1 MERYSMKADNIK
13 NIISDIDHLPYRAI
27 LFDGTWG
34 IGKSYAVNEA
44 LEANPNVCKI
54 SMFGL
59 KDPKQIYH
67 EALFQLALKNN
78 IGGKIGEI
86 ANNVLDGLSKIWDKV
101 GQAKEVVQS
110 IANERELFLLLSKEF
125 TSVHIIVIDDL
136 ERMSDDINL
145 EDIFGII
152 EELKQCNYVKVIVIA
167 NTDEIQSDKKVVF
180 EKYNEKVIERIYHIT
195 ERAEKV
201 TWSKMNIHADF
212 VEKFLEIHKVKNLR
226 ALEKAQRF
234 FEDVK
239 LFCNSDMSEQ
249 FKEELRLICFAVVV
263 ESIENLYYKE
273 IDSDNTNTDSVEKMT
288 NTIGNMLQHRIGRY
302 LYGIKC
308 STNLVE
314 MILKYYEEGVLNEE
328 QLEAEYKLF
337 LNSGG
342 KSNYYKSDEEIRS
355 VLPILREKM
364 LEAKSLAE
372 LNEFADAYV
381 VWSDVLEENNESVLS
396 EYRNILE
403 EMLEKTVLDGKEEM
417 LSYSY
422 DLFHMSAEQIKRIYQ
437 EENKEMMKFLI
448 ETYVGYLKKTTHGK
462 RAYEYSYKL
471 RNNFD
476 SSYYQDIIISE
487 IDNLYNKISFPVD
500 NVDED
505 RYHTCYNIMYVLYH
519 SDAEKFLQYCE
530 KIKEDCDHMSRHRI
544 EVLVEEIVK
553 K

>member
-1 MERYSMKADNIK
+1 MKADNIK

-101 GQAKEVVQS
+101 GQTKEAVQS
-110 IANERELFLLLSKEF
+110 IVNEREMFLLLSKEF

-201 TWSKMNIHADF
+201 TWSKMNIYADF
-212 VEKFLEIHKVKNLR
+212 VEKFLNIHKVKNLR
-226 ALEKAQRF
+226 TLEKAQRF
-234 FEDVK
+234 FEDVE
-239 LFCNSDMSEQ
+239 LFCKSDMSEQ
-249 FKEELRLICFAVVV
+249 FLEELRLICFAIVV
-263 ESIENLYYKE
+263 ESIDNLYYKE
-273 IDSDNTNTDSVEKMT
+273 ANSNNTDSVEKMVS
-288 NTIGNMLQHRIGRY
+288 TIGNTLQHRIGRY

-308 STNLVE
+308 SGNLVE
-314 MILKYYEEGVLNEE
+314 MLLEYYEEGVLNVD
-328 QLEAEYKLF
+328 QLDAEYKLF

-342 KSNYYKSDEEIRS
+342 KSNYYKSDEEIRR
-355 VLPILREKM
+355 VLPTLREEM
-364 LEAKSLAE
+364 IEAKNLAE
-372 LNEFADAYV
+372 LNQFADLYV
-381 VWSDVLEENNESVLS
+381 VWSDILEENNESVLS
-396 EYRNILE
+396 EYRKILNK
-403 EMLEKTVLDGKEEM
+403 MLKEIVLSGKEEI
-417 LSYSY
+417 LTYSY
-422 DLFHMSAEQIKRIYQ
+422 DLFHISSEKIKRIYQ

-448 ETYVGYLKKTTHGK
+448 EIYVGYLKKTTHGK
-462 RAYEYSYKL
+462 KAYDYSYKL

-476 SSYYQDIIISE
+476 SSYYHDIIISE
-487 IDNLYNKISFPVD
+487 IDNLYNRISFPVD

-519 SDAEKFLQYCE
+519 SDAEKFLQYCK

>member
-1 MERYSMKADNIK
+1 MKADNIK

-59 KDPKQIYH
+59 KDTRQIYH

-125 TSVHIIVIDDL
+125 SSVHVIVIDDL
-136 ERMSDDINL
+136 ERMSDDIRL
-145 EDIFGII
+145 EELFGII

-167 NTDEIQSDKKVVF
+167 NTNEIQPDKKVVF
-180 EKYNEKVIERIYHIT
+180 DKYNEKVLERIYHIT

-201 TWSKMNIHADF
+201 EWSKMNIHVEF
-212 VEKFLEIHKVKNLR
+212 VEKFLNIHKVENLR
-226 ALEKAQRF
+226 TLEKAQRF

-239 LFCNSDMSEQ
+239 LFCKSDMSEQ
-249 FKEELRLICFAVVV
+249 FLEELRLICFAIVV
-263 ESIENLYYKE
+263 ESIDNLYYKE
-273 IDSDNTNTDSVEKMT
+273 ANSNNTDSVEKMVST
-288 NTIGNMLQHRIGRY
+288 IVNTLQHRIGRY

-308 STNLVE
+308 SGNLVE
-314 MILKYYEEGVLNEE
+314 MLLEYYEEGVLNVD
-328 QLEAEYKLF
+328 QLDAEYKLF

-342 KSNYYKSDEEIRS
+342 KSNYYKSDEEIRR
-355 VLPILREKM
+355 VLPTLREEM
-364 LEAKSLAE
+364 IEAKSLAE
-372 LNEFADAYV
+372 LNQFADSYV
-381 VWSDVLEENNESVLS
+381 VWSDILEENNESVLS
-396 EYRNILE
+396 EYRKILNK
-403 EMLEKTVLDGKEEM
+403 MLKEIVLSGKEEI
-417 LSYSY
+417 LTYSY
-422 DLFHMSAEQIKRIYQ
+422 DLFHISSEKIKRIYQ

-462 RAYEYSYKL
+462 KAYEYSYKL

-476 SSYYQDIIISE
+476 SSYYHDIIISE

-505 RYHTCYNIMYVLYH
+505 RYHTCYNIMYVLYY

-530 KIKEDCDHMSRHRI
+530 KIKEDCDNMSRHRI
-544 EVLVEEIVK
+544 DVLIEEIVK

>member
-1 MERYSMKADNIK
+1 MKADNIK

-101 GQAKEVVQS
+101 GQTKEAVQS
-110 IANERELFLLLSKEF
+110 IVNEREMFLLLSKEF

-201 TWSKMNIHADF
+201 TWSKMNIYADF
-212 VEKFLEIHKVKNLR
+212 VEKFLNIHKVKNLR
-226 ALEKAQRF
+226 TLEKAQRF

-239 LFCNSDMSEQ
+239 LFCKSDMSEQ
-249 FKEELRLICFAVVV
+249 FLEELRLICFAIVV
-263 ESIENLYYKE
+263 ESIDNLYYKE
-273 IDSDNTNTDSVEKMT
+273 ANSNNTDSVEKMVS
-288 NTIGNMLQHRIGRY
+288 TIGNTLQHRIGRY

-308 STNLVE
+308 SGNLVE
-314 MILKYYEEGVLNEE
+314 MLLEYYEEGVLNVD
-328 QLEAEYKLF
+328 QLDAEYKLF

-342 KSNYYKSDEEIRS
+342 KSNYYKSDEEIRR
-355 VLPILREKM
+355 VLPTLREEM
-364 LEAKSLAE
+364 IEAKNLAE
-372 LNEFADAYV
+372 LNQFADLYV
-381 VWSDVLEENNESVLS
+381 VWSDILEENNESVLS
-396 EYRNILE
+396 EYRKILNK
-403 EMLEKTVLDGKEEM
+403 MLKEIVLSGKEEI
-417 LSYSY
+417 LTYSY
-422 DLFHMSAEQIKRIYQ
+422 DLFHISSEKIKRIYQ

-462 RAYEYSYKL
+462 KAYDYSYKL

-476 SSYYQDIIISE
+476 SSYYHDIIISE

-519 SDAEKFLQYCE
+519 SDAEKFLQYCK

>member
-1 MERYSMKADNIK
+1 MKADNIK

-101 GQAKEVVQS
+101 GQTKEAVQS
-110 IANERELFLLLSKEF
+110 IVNEREMFLLLSKEF

-201 TWSKMNIHADF
+201 TWSKMNIYADF
-212 VEKFLEIHKVKNLR
+212 VEKFLNIHKVKNLR
-226 ALEKAQRF
+226 TLEKAQRF
-234 FEDVK
+234 FEDVE
-239 LFCNSDMSEQ
+239 LFCKSDMSEQ
-249 FKEELRLICFAVVV
+249 FLEELRLICFAIVV
-263 ESIENLYYKE
+263 ESIDNLYYKE
-273 IDSDNTNTDSVEKMT
+273 ANSNNTDSVEKMVS
-288 NTIGNMLQHRIGRY
+288 TIGNTLQHRIGRY

-308 STNLVE
+308 SGNLVE
-314 MILKYYEEGVLNEE
+314 MLLEYYEEGVLNVD
-328 QLEAEYKLF
+328 QLDAEYKLF

-342 KSNYYKSDEEIRS
+342 KSNYYKSDEEIRR
-355 VLPILREKM
+355 VLPTLREEM
-364 LEAKSLAE
+364 IEAKNLAE
-372 LNEFADAYV
+372 LNQFADLYV
-381 VWSDVLEENNESVLS
+381 VWSDILEENNESVLS
-396 EYRNILE
+396 EYRKILNK
-403 EMLEKTVLDGKEEM
+403 MLKEIVLSGKEEI
-417 LSYSY
+417 LTYSY
-422 DLFHMSAEQIKRIYQ
+422 DLFHISSEKIKRIYQ

-462 RAYEYSYKL
+462 KAYDYSYKL

-476 SSYYQDIIISE
+476 SSYYHDIIISE
-487 IDNLYNKISFPVD
+487 IDNLYNRISFPVD

-519 SDAEKFLQYCE
+519 SDAEKFLQYCK

>member
-86 ANNVLDGLSKIWDKV
+86 TNNVLDGLSKIWDKV

-226 ALEKAQRF
+226 TLEKAQRF

-249 FKEELRLICFAVVV
+249 FKEELRLICGIFLLLSVGMGIFVAKDLIFHNAVVEGWISTMSFMALGFFGV
-263 ESIENLYYKE
+263 FALL
-273 IDSDNTNTDSVEKMT
+273 
-288 NTIGNMLQHRIGRY
+288 TI
-302 LYGIKC
+302 
-308 STNLVE
+308 
-314 MILKYYEEGVLNEE
+314 ILKYLSVMLNLIFKKQRYLIMDIEKVVKG
-328 QLEAEYKLF
+328 YK
-337 LNSGG
+337 
-342 KSNYYKSDEEIRS
+342 
-355 VLPILREKM
+355 
-364 LEAKSLAE
+364 
-372 LNEFADAYV
+372 
-381 VWSDVLEENNESVLS
+381 
-396 EYRNILE
+396 
-403 EMLEKTVLDGKEEM
+403 
-417 LSYSY
+417 
-422 DLFHMSAEQIKRIYQ
+422 
-437 EENKEMMKFLI
+437 
-448 ETYVGYLKKTTHGK
+448 
-462 RAYEYSYKL
+462 
-471 RNNFD
+471 
-476 SSYYQDIIISE
+476 
-487 IDNLYNKISFPVD
+487 
-500 NVDED
+500 
-505 RYHTCYNIMYVLYH
+505 
-519 SDAEKFLQYCE
+519 
-530 KIKEDCDHMSRHRI
+530 
-544 EVLVEEIVK
+544 
-553 K
+553 